1 MNTEVYLGLVMDCPY
16 KGGNPYDCILF
27 EIRKLPL
34 KDKIKW
40 WQDLAEHNKIDI
52 IQTHQF
58 CLAKKVL
65 K

>member
-1 MNTEVYLGLVMDCPY
+1 MDCPY